1 MTTTTEPS
9 TLGGRVREA
18 LAALEPLARRG
29 LGAML
34 SPEGDRF
41 CFRAVPDQRRDDGL
55 VLEGASDRYGAMVLI
70 GLAARDG
77 ALPERFEPVRERL
90 AAWASEA
97 APPGDA
103 GLVLWALTALGD
115 DRAET
120 VARALVGQR
129 HEILPADRGFT
140 TMEGGW
146 LLAGLAEALAAGVSA
161 EGLEDLAR
169 GVARRLSACQ
179 REPGGLFSFG
189 VDLARRN
196 RHAARLDRRLGS
208 FATQVYPT
216 LGLARFARATGDAE
230 AAAAARRCAE
240 RTLALQGDD
249 GQWWWIYDAWRA
261 RPVVRYPVYSV
272 HQDAMGP
279 MALLSVAEPADRELW
294 LAAIL
299 RGLEWIDQPAERSD
313 ARLVDPERGVVWR
326 AIQCDPPAATGKL
339 GLGRRERL
347 RMHLT
352 AWTGREDRRPCAPA
366 YVCRECRPY
375 HLGWILLA
383 LRLLDDVLETPRSAS
398 PGP

>member
-29 LGAML
+29 LEAML
-34 SPEGDRF
+34 PAGSDRF
-41 CFRAVPDQRRDDGL
+41 CFRALPDERREDGL

-70 GLAARDG
+70 GLGACDG
-77 ALPERFEPVRERL
+77 RLPEPFEPVRERL
-90 AAWASEA
+90 VAWALEEA
-97 APPGDA
+97 QPGDA
-103 GLVLWALTALGD
+103 SLVLWALVALGD
-115 DRAET
+115 PRAEE
-120 VARALVGQR
+120 VARSLVAR
-129 HEILPADRGFT
+129 RAEVLAEDRGFT

-146 LLAGLAEALAAGVSA
+146 LLAGLAEALAAGVEA
-161 EGLEDLAR
+161 DGLEEFAR
-169 GVARRLSACQ
+169 GVARRLRACQ

-196 RHAARLDRRLGS
+196 QHAARLDRRLGS

-216 LGLARFARATGDAE
+216 LALARLARATGDAE

-272 HQDAMGP
+272 HQDGMAP

-299 RGLEWIDQPAERSD
+299 RGLEWIEQPAERSD
-313 ARLVDPERGVVWR
+313 AGLVDAARGVVWR
-326 AIQCDPPAATGKL
+326 AVQRDPMTATGKL

-347 RMHLT
+347 RMHLA
-352 AWTGREDRRPCAPA
+352 AWTGREDRGPCAPA
-366 YVCRECRPY
+366 HVCRECRPY

-383 LRLLDDVLETPRSAS
+383 RRMLDDVLGREPKSSNA
-398 PGP
+398 